1 LEKLNFVYLA
11 MARKSLYTKRLGI
24 DVAGGARPLYPIRYH
39 VISRTTN
46 GWAVVPE
53 GSVRGLKAFSTQ
65 RQAVTFARQTA
76 SRKNGEVVIHAKT
89 GQIRD
94 LVSFKK

>member
-1 LEKLNFVYLA
+1 

-24 DVAGGARPLYPIRYH
+24 DVARSARPLHPIRYH
-39 VISRTTN
+39 VISGATN
-46 GWAVVPE
+46 GWTVVPE
-53 GSVRGLKAFSTQ
+53 GSVRGVKAFLTQ
-65 RQAVTFARQTA
+65 TQAVTFAKQTA
-76 SRKNGEVVIHAKT
+76 SRKNGEVIIHGKT